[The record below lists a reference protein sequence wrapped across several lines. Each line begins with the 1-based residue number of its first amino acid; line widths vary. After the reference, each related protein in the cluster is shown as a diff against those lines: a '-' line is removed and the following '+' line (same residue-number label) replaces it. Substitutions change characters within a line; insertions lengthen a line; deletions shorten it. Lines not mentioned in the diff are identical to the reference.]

1 MDGDIETC
9 LDDSSDQCEE
19 MSFEMVSRYYQILMQ
34 QAENAGVGGEK
45 INCELQSDELLGG
58 ICFLERQQSPE
69 IGQML
74 WSQFLIT
81 LSTILQAQSASAE
94 LNQSTGELN
103 RVKMIFD

>member
-19 MSFEMVSRYYQILMQ
+19 MNFDMVSRYYQILMQ
-34 QAENAGVGGEK
+34 QAENASEGGEK
-45 INCELQSDELLGG
+45 INCFCNRMNYCG
-58 ICFLERQQSPE
+58 IFLERQQNSE
-69 IGQML
+69 FGQML

-94 LNQSTGELN
+94 LNQPTGKFN